1 MSFSEKKYKEKLK
14 RQQQS
19 NPGNRATYSQ
29 DFRGRSTVFK
39 TKKDYSRQKKFDYQE
54 EYDMFNFDR
63 SLLTDK
69 ENRLVDLWSNIYNA
83 FNSIDLYEDTW
94 YVKGPDYDE
103 TYSSKEEMLK
113 DIEYDVKEALLQYA
127 LNGELSELL

>member
-1 MSFSEKKYKEKLK
+1 
-14 RQQQS
+14 
-19 NPGNRATYSQ
+19 
-29 DFRGRSTVFK
+29 
-39 TKKDYSRQKKFDYQE
+39 
-54 EYDMFNFDR
+54 MFNFDR

-69 ENRLVDLWSNIYNA
+69 ENRLVDLWSDIYNA